1 MPKEI
6 KVSETQCAA
15 QFDAL
20 ISEVSAGM
28 AEAFTEVEW
37 LSEFIFETGVADC
50 ELVAYQAEAFS
61 DWLFSD
67 ERIRDDPPPELELIT
82 DNLRLEVAKSTLET
96 LAEDDT
102 YSLFDPAFFEL
113 AVEGSDGI
121 SACLVI
127 AAFAAG
133 HSPCFT
139 FMGGYNA
146 GNLIEHVNGLGYLTH
161 EQLQEKDDAWILD
174 RWRRSDD

>member
-1 MPKEI
+1 MPTEI
-6 KVSETQCAA
+6 KASETRYVA
-15 QFDAL
+15 QFDTL
-20 ISEVSAGM
+20 ISQVSSGI
-28 AEAFTEVEW
+28 AEAFIEIEW

-50 ELVAYQAEAFS
+50 ELVAYQCEAFT

-67 ERIRDDPPPELELIT
+67 ERIRDDPPPKLELIT
-82 DNLRLEVAKSTLET
+82 DELRLEVAKSTLET

-102 YSLFDPAFFEL
+102 YSLFDPSFFEL
-113 AVEGSDGI
+113 EVAGSDGI
-121 SACLVI
+121 SARLVI
-127 AAFAAG
+127 AAFAEG

-146 GNLIEHVNGLGYLTH
+146 GTLIEHVNGLGYLTH
-161 EQLQEKDDAWILD
+161 EQLQQKDDAWILD